1 MITVVDAK
9 NFMRDFYSSDFVA
22 NRPELMAEL
31 KKGEQL
37 DTEHDHTEGDHSE
50 EEYDH
55 PPVEA
60 HNVADLLVEQV
71 EFSNIILLNKTDLV
85 SETELKKLEIII
97 KALNPD
103 AKVVKTTFGK
113 IDLNQIL
120 DTNLFD
126 LDKAS
131 NAAGWLKLM
140 KGTYISQQEQIGFW
154 SFVYNR
160 RKPFH
165 PARLAQ
171 VMDDVMFKSIIR
183 SKGFFWLST
192 RNDTMG
198 SW

>member
-37 DTEHDHTEGDHSE
+37 DTEHGHTEGDHSE

-97 KALNPD
+97 KA
-103 AKVVKTTFGK
+103 
-113 IDLNQIL
+113 
-120 DTNLFD
+120 
-126 LDKAS
+126 
-131 NAAGWLKLM
+131 
-140 KGTYISQQEQIGFW
+140 
-154 SFVYNR
+154 
-160 RKPFH
+160 
-165 PARLAQ
+165 
-171 VMDDVMFKSIIR
+171 
-183 SKGFFWLST
+183 
-192 RNDTMG
+192 
-198 SW
+198 